1 MYPDL
6 SFHVMPD
13 IEIYSTAICPY
24 CIAAKNL
31 LKSKGLAWR
40 ELRIDLDPQARKA
53 MDERTHGARTVPQ
66 IFINGTLVGGFDQ
79 LAAAERSGKLNELLG
94 NPQEH
99 GDGPRPA

>member
-1 MYPDL
+1 M
-6 SFHVMPD
+6 SD

-40 ELRIDLDPQARKA
+40 ELRIDLDPEARKA
-53 MDERTHGARTVPQ
+53 MDERTQGARTVPQ

-79 LAAAERSGKLNELLG
+79 LAAADRSGKLQALLSDQ
-94 NPQEH
+94 P
-99 GDGPRPA
+99 

>member
-1 MYPDL
+1 
-6 SFHVMPD
+6 MPD

-40 ELRIDLDPQARKA
+40 ELRIDLDPQARRA

-79 LAAAERSGKLNELLG
+79 LAAADRSGKLNELLG
-94 NPQEH
+94 NLPARE
-99 GDGPRPA
+99 GNPGPA